1 MTDKVD
7 YEVDNQ
13 VEQEIKNLNSALI
26 GTPQFWLVMI
36 LLIVIAVGVVV
47 ILEHVKKNKNDED
60 DVENQELQNEKQNE
74 KQNEQWIQH
83 IQRF

>member
-60 DVENQELQNEKQNE
+60 DVENSELKQEDEQNKE
-74 KQNEQWIQH
+74 WIQL
-83 IQRF
+83 IQHF